1 MTLLIQVLSG
11 RCLDYHYG
19 VMLVLFPVSC
29 VICKLAEFAFRTKYI
44 VKRIKCI
51 TISCYDERPT
61 MGMGRLANTIFL
73 FTIPTAFHCVG
84 GVSGEVTGRSSLLFS

>member
-1 MTLLIQVLSG
+1 MYYNIL
-11 RCLDYHYG
+11 
-19 VMLVLFPVSC
+19 
-29 VICKLAEFAFRTKYI
+29 
-44 VKRIKCI
+44 
-51 TISCYDERPT
+51 CYDERPT